1 MREELSPLAFLRRA
15 AAVHPDRPGAVDG
28 DRIVTYGELGRR
40 AGRLAAAL
48 RGAGLEPGEPAVALM
63 LNRLELLEAHFGIPG
78 AGGMICALNTRLAP
92 SEVGAIVE
100 HSRARILLL
109 DPALA
114 AQAAAVPDG
123 VRVIELG
130 DPYEAFL
137 AQADGP
143 GLEWPGDEEAPI
155 ALNYTSGTTGN
166 PKGVVYT
173 HRGAFL
179 NATGAA
185 LETGLGVDSVYLW
198 TLPMFHCN
206 GWCHPWAVTAVGA
219 RHILQHRFEPGE
231 AWRLLHEHRV
241 THLCGAPTV
250 LIALAA
256 HPDAAPVDWPVTITT
271 GGAPP
276 SPTILARYDELGIRV
291 IHMFGLTETYGPST
305 LCVWPGEWDAEPA
318 EDRARR
324 KARQGVPHAT
334 GGEVRV
340 VDDAMADVPRDGA
353 TMGEVVMRGNTVMAG
368 YLHNREA
375 TDAAFAGGWFHSGDA
390 AVVHPDGYIEVR
402 DRFKDV
408 IISGGEN
415 ISTIEVEQALARHPA
430 VLEAAVVGVP
440 HDYWGERPKAYVV
453 LANGASVD
461 AADLIGFVRE
471 QIAHYKAPDEIEFVT
486 DLPKT
491 ATGKVK
497 KHELRA
503 GTSPVPRPS
512 AAD

>member
-1 MREELSPLAFLRRA
+1 MREELSPLAYLRRS
-15 AAVHPDRPGAVDG
+15 AAVHAGRIGAVDG
-28 DRIVTYGELGRR
+28 DRSVTYGELGSR

-48 RGAGLEPGEPAVALM
+48 RGAGVAPGEPVVALA

-78 AGGMICALNTRLAP
+78 AGGMICALNSRLAA
-92 SEVGAIVE
+92 SEVATIVG

-109 DPALA
+109 DPALRP
-114 AQAAAVPDG
+114 QAAEVGTG

-130 DPYEAFL
+130 EPYETFL
-137 AQADGP
+137 QAADDP
-143 GLEWPGDEEAPI
+143 GMTWPESEEAPV
-155 ALNYTSGTTGN
+155 ALNYTSGTTGS

-179 NATGAA
+179 NAAGVA
-185 LETGLGVDSVYLW
+185 LETGLHVDAVYLW

-219 RHILQHRFEPGE
+219 RHILLPRFEPGE
-231 AWRLLHEHRV
+231 AWRLIHAHRV

-256 HPDAAPVDWPVTITT
+256 HPDAAAVDWPVTITT

-276 SPTILARYDELGIRV
+276 TPTIIARFEELGVRV
-291 IHMFGLTETYGPST
+291 VHMFGLTETYGPST
-305 LCVWPGEWDAEPA
+305 LCAWPGEWDAEPA

-324 KARQGVPHAT
+324 KARQGVAHVT

-340 VDDAMADVPRDGA
+340 VDDAMEDVPRDGE

-368 YLHNREA
+368 YLRDTEA
-375 TDAAFAGGWFHSGDA
+375 TERAFAGGWFHSGDA
-390 AVVHPDGYIEVR
+390 AVMHPDGYLEVR

-430 VLEAAVVGVP
+430 VLEAAVVGVR
-440 HDYWGERPKAYVV
+440 HEYWGERPKAYVV
-453 LANGASVD
+453 LADGASVD
-461 AADLIGFVRE
+461 AGELIAFVRE
-471 QIAHYKAPDEIEFVT
+471 RIAHYKAPDEIEFVT

-491 ATGKVK
+491 ATGKVR
-497 KHELRA
+497 KHELR
-503 GTSPVPRPS
+503 SR
-512 AAD
+512 